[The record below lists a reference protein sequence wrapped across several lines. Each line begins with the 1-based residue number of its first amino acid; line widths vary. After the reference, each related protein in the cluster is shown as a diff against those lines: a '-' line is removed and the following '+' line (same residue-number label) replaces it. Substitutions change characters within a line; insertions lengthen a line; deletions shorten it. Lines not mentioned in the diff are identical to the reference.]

1 MKLWLA
7 LLILPGLLIMPPP
20 GRGDAGGG
28 PLTLYEKDRGGTF
41 TLKPGEK
48 LLLYLRN
55 PQSGGYDLKDVTFDQ
70 AILKL
75 VSHQKLPPK
84 PSPTPLMGDFG
95 QFFYEWEALRAGV
108 TDILITISRPWEKK
122 APEEY
127 WRVTVKVTD

>member
-7 LLILPGLLIMPPP
+7 LVILAGLMIMPPP

-41 TLKPGEK
+41 TLKPGDK

-55 PQSGGYDLKDVTFDQ
+55 PQSGGYDLKDVTFDK

-75 VSHQKLPPK
+75 AAHKKLPPK
-84 PSPTPLMGDFG
+84 PRATPLMGDFG
-95 QFFYEWEALRAGV
+95 QFFYEWQAVGAGV
-108 TDILITISRPWEKK
+108 TDIVITIYRPWEKK
-122 APEEY
+122 PPEEY